1 FDVVVFDKQLADEDG
16 LTFAR
21 SVRQIAGTDT
31 TRLVVLTSIGRRKSD
46 AVAFEDAGVDAFL
59 LKPIRRAQICDA
71 VARLLLRTAV
81 PSQDELEDLEPLSR
95 RKRGRVLL
103 VEDNPVNQLVTLGQL
118 HRAGYECVVAGGG
131 WEALRVVE
139 QEKFDLILM
148 DGQMPEM
155 DGYDATRALREMG
168 IQAPVIALT
177 AHALEGERE
186 KCLAAGMDDYLAK
199 PVSQEQ
205 LTAMVSKWIGVATP
219 VSGVESAAEGG
230 RRPTDEILDRER

>member
-1 FDVVVFDKQLADEDG
+1 FTVPLAPPASVEPPKRKWDLSLFRALVVDSHEVSRTVATRHLSSTGIRITETESAEAAIVLLTEEHFDVVVFDKQLADEDG

-95 RKRGRVLL
+95 RKRGRVL
-103 VEDNPVNQLVTLGQL
+103 
-118 HRAGYECVVAGGG
+118 
-131 WEALRVVE
+131 
-139 QEKFDLILM
+139 
-148 DGQMPEM
+148 
-155 DGYDATRALREMG
+155 
-168 IQAPVIALT
+168 
-177 AHALEGERE
+177 
-186 KCLAAGMDDYLAK
+186 
-199 PVSQEQ
+199 
-205 LTAMVSKWIGVATP
+205 
-219 VSGVESAAEGG
+219 
-230 RRPTDEILDRER
+230 